1 MHKLVLIFFL
11 PFIVLF
17 WFNYFFFKIFPY
29 FVRRKFIWNENN
41 YKSSL
46 IKKIGTYYKINQL
59 IETGTYLGDT
69 SAALSSSFKKIYTVE
84 LNREL
89 FKKTTKRLSKF
100 KNVFCYNLS
109 SDIFLKNIISKIKVK
124 SIFFLDAHYSGPGTS
139 KDNNFS
145 CLKELYEIKKSKI
158 KNHIIIIDD
167 ISDFS
172 TFEENKN
179 LSNIISAIEKISCK
193 YKFYFDYDML
203 FAIPNEK
210 IHREFY
216 KKIIPHFIIR

>member
-1 MHKLVLIFFL
+1 M
-11 PFIVLF
+11 
-17 WFNYFFFKIFPY
+17 
-29 FVRRKFIWNENN
+29 RRKFIWNENN

-124 SIFFLDAHYSGPGTS
+124 SIFF
-139 KDNNFS
+139 
-145 CLKELYEIKKSKI
+145 
-158 KNHIIIIDD
+158 
-167 ISDFS
+167 
-172 TFEENKN
+172 
-179 LSNIISAIEKISCK
+179 
-193 YKFYFDYDML
+193 
-203 FAIPNEK
+203 
-210 IHREFY
+210 
-216 KKIIPHFIIR
+216 